1 MKIIVIIHLR
11 QLNRLKTIKTTVFV
25 LNYMFFVGQRV
36 DFERRKIVE
45 NSRKSE
51 RLGTFGNV
59 WELLWTF
66 EWIFWELLGMIGNF
80 WVNIRLKAQR
90 RRETNRYYCYLAVAS
105 PWTNNNDSSRPGR
118 YIMPFKLKGTIIPV
132 MNINR
137 YYPILLFWNCHISK
151 KGITPY
157 DVNLKKNRYL
167 ITPTRLPCVQNPI
180 AKILLFL

>member
-1 MKIIVIIHLR
+1 MSEWTFGNVWECLSECLSEFFYWKRKKSMKIIVIILLR

-66 EWIFWELLGMIGNF
+66 EWIFWELLGTFGNYEWIF
-80 WVNIRLKAQR
+80 SW
-90 RRETNRYYCYLAVAS
+90 EY
-105 PWTNNNDSSRPGR
+105 
-118 YIMPFKLKGTIIPV
+118 
-132 MNINR
+132 
-137 YYPILLFWNCHISK
+137 K
-151 KGITPY
+151 KG
-157 DVNLKKNRYL
+157 VNLIA
-167 ITPTRLPCVQNPI
+167 ITVIWQWHRHGQITTTVHALEDISCPSSWRVQ
-180 AKILLFL
+180 